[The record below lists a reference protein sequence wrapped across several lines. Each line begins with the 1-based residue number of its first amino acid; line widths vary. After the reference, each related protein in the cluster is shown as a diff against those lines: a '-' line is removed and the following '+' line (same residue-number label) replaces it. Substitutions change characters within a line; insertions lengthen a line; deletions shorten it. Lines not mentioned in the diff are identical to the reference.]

1 MVGLG
6 KLGVVFGVVIVVI
19 GVGIGI
25 GKIGGFVMEVIV
37 C

>member
-1 MVGLG
+1 MGLIGVGL
-6 KLGVVFGVVIVVI
+6 VVF

-25 GKIGGFVMEVIV
+25 GLIGSKVMEVIV